1 MCGRFAL
8 YDIPRVRRSLRIILG
23 EDFEPLPTSPR
34 YNVCPGTWI
43 TAAWHSGE
51 GAPLALGQLWWGYR
65 PHWAT
70 GKAPEP
76 INAKSEGVA
85 TSRYFRSA
93 FARHRCLVPADGWYE
108 WLALLDGKQPHYITR
123 ADREPLWLAGIW
135 TERPDGN
142 PGCAILTEP
151 ARGAAAEIHDRMP
164 LALDD
169 DSLAPWLDPHMTDRE
184 ALRGAVH
191 HLDDELLTHWPV
203 SRRVNRPAN
212 DDASLI
218 EPADDEMG

>member
-8 YDIPRVRRSLRIILG
+8 YDIPRVGQALQQILG
-23 EDFEPLPTSPR
+23 EDLEPPSAPPR

-43 TAAWHSGE
+43 TAAWHPGE
-51 GAPLALGQLWWGYR
+51 DVPLEFGQLWWGFR

-85 TSRYFRSA
+85 SSRYFRSA
-93 FARHRCLVPADGWYE
+93 FARHRCLIPADGWLE
-108 WLALLDGKQPHYITR
+108 WLALADGKQPHFITR
-123 ADREPLWLAGIW
+123 TDRQPLWLAGIW
-135 TERPDGN
+135 AERPDGN
-142 PGCAILTEP
+142 AGCAILTEP

-169 DSLAPWLDPHMTDRE
+169 ASLEPWLDSHLTDRE
-184 ALRGAVH
+184 ALRHTVH
-191 HLDDELLTHWPV
+191 HLDDSLLTHWPV

-212 DDASLI
+212 DDPALI
-218 EPADDEMG
+218 EPSRDA